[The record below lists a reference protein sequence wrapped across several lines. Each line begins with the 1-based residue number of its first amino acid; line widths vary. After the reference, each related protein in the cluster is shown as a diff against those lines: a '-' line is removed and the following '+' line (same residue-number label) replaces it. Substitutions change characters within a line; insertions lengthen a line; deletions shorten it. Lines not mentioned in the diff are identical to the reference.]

1 MKFSK
6 FVQEERSGTK
16 WARTIK
22 RIGREGED
30 IDEAATA
37 MPGSLVDAAPTG
49 FVSATSLAKIS

>member
-1 MKFSK
+1 MTFSR

-22 RIGREGED
+22 GIGREGEE

-37 MPGSLVDAAPTG
+37 MPGSLVEAAPKG
-49 FVSATSLAKIS
+49 FLSAKQIKESS